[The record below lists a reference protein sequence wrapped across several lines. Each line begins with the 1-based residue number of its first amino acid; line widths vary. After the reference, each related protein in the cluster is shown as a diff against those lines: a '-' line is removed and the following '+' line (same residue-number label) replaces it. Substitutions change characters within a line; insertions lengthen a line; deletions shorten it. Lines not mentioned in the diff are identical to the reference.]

1 MKYQGTHGKC
11 NCVFSLGSNTYNI
24 SSLISTNGSR
34 FHTEDQSGWSYSFNP
49 CVSFK
54 KGSPSKGNCQ
64 SDVAICRWV
73 FNQKYIKIGTQ
84 SSEECGFYKHTKI
97 PKLQYSMGTWK
108 AAVLLKCNP
117 NEKEGIFKVREDKY
131 QDDYEFT
138 LTHQCVCANSCLFR
152 PVTHTTKE
160 PTATTDPNDPVDV
173 TVPIVASVAGVLGL
187 VIVPIIIWRLLKRPQ
202 NNERRHLLDQDDGD
216 RRIDESENHFS
227 AGSEASELTLGRRS
241 ASSANPSSTSGSS
254 CSDITETNKNSF
266 NKKINRIA
274 EGHC

>member
-1 MKYQGTHGKC
+1 LFQ
-11 NCVFSLGSNTYNI
+11 
-24 SSLISTNGSR
+24 
-34 FHTEDQSGWSYSFNP
+34 
-49 CVSFK
+49 
-54 KGSPSKGNCQ
+54 
-64 SDVAICRWV
+64 
-73 FNQKYIKIGTQ
+73 
-84 SSEECGFYKHTKI
+84 
-97 PKLQYSMGTWK
+97 
-108 AAVLLKCNP
+108 
-117 NEKEGIFKVREDKY
+117 
-131 QDDYEFT
+131 EFI
-138 LTHQCVCANSCLFR
+138 LTHQCACANSCLFR

-160 PTATTDPNDPVDV
+160 PTATTDPSKLSDKSISKEKTYLKKKSVSILFLCACLDDPVDV

-254 CSDITETNKNSF
+254 CSDITETNKSSF